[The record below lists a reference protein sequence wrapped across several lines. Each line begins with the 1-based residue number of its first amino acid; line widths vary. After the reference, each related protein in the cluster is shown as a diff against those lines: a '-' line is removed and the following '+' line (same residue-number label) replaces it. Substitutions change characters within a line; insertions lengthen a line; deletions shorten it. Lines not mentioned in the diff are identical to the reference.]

1 MNEIKKSVRG
11 AATSSLLVVIFL
23 IVMATDADKV
33 TSTSVIM
40 GITTFVM
47 ACIVVTQWIKCVRK
61 YVDFVIKQKMEEVVT
76 GK

>member
-1 MNEIKKSVRG
+1 
-11 AATSSLLVVIFL
+11 
-23 IVMATDADKV
+23 
-33 TSTSVIM
+33 M

>member
-1 MNEIKKSVRG
+1 MNEIKKSVWG

-40 GITTFVM
+40 GIATFVM

-61 YVDFVIKQKMEEVVT
+61 YVDFVITQKMEEVVT